1 MDQITVE
8 SGLAFANLV
17 VSAANVILAFS
28 LLVYMATHNWRSQVA
43 RATVALLGFVTVVHA
58 ADVVTYN
65 VLSPEDRFA
74 WLRFQWL
81 GIAFIPAAYLHFAD
95 AIHRTSQP
103 ESGWRRGLV
112 AAGYLGG
119 ALLFLFVVLSDLV
132 VRDGIELPWVAHF
145 QAGPLFWIFGLYFL
159 LATFWGVYTLARA
172 RARTLNPTS
181 RRRMTYLAVSFAAPA
196 LGAFPYML
204 VANLASYMPVPL
216 ILGLTLVGGVGV
228 SFMTIVMAYSVAF
241 HGALTPDRVVRRGLV
256 NYLLRGPFVGLCL
269 LVIMLVISRMERI
282 LGLPRDTV
290 LVLAVVVGI
299 VVLQG
304 VISALTP
311 LIDLI
316 VYRRDRAEIVWIRAL
331 EERLMTTGDLKG
343 FLEDILAALC
353 DLLEV
358 RNGFVVTRQGE
369 EFRVE
374 AISGAAD
381 AVRGHLATLD
391 PASAAGVVERQTPDG
406 WRPTADGSAYWL
418 VPLSSKSG
426 ATLGYLG
433 VESQDWK
440 PVPEDVARNVEL
452 LVEQAGTALED
463 RLLQQGIFSVLRRVT
478 LDVRL
483 RPAWGEGGQVALQ
496 HSPVHSP
503 EFSRVVK
510 DALSHY
516 WGGPNLAASPLLRLG
531 VVRRLLYQN
540 ENLPVQALRSVLL
553 SAIEALKPPESQ
565 RSLAS
570 KDWILYNILEM
581 KFIRGW
587 RMREIAQRLAL
598 SESDLYRK
606 QRVAVD
612 SVAQVLSRMEAEAT
626 PQAARELAADAGP
639 VGRGAER
646 RRPAGPGPSL
656 RKPESPPAGGQP
668 AAGSGQAEVAV
679 RSGREG

>member
-8 SGLAFANLV
+8 GGLAFANLV

-28 LLVYMATHNWRSQVA
+28 LLVYLITHNWRSPVA
-43 RATVALLGFVTVVHA
+43 RATVALLGFVSVVHA

-65 VLSPEDRFA
+65 VLTPEDRFT

-81 GIAFIPAAYLHFAD
+81 GIAFIPAAYLHFSD
-95 AIHRTSQP
+95 AIHRAAQP
-103 ESGWRRGLV
+103 ESRWRQGLV
-112 AAGYLGG
+112 VAGYLGG
-119 ALLFLFVVLSDLV
+119 ALLFLLVVFSDLV
-132 VRDGIELPWVAHF
+132 VRDGVGGPWVAHF
-145 QAGPLFWIFGLYFL
+145 RAGPLFWVFSLYFL
-159 LATFWGVYTLARA
+159 LATFWGVLTLAQA
-172 RARTLNPTS
+172 RSRTLNPTS

-216 ILGLTLVGGVGV
+216 ILGLTLVGGAGV
-228 SFMTIVMAYSVAF
+228 SFMTVVMAYSVAF

-269 LVIMLVISRMERI
+269 LVLMLVISRMERI

-290 LVLAVVVGI
+290 LILAVVVGI

-304 VISALTP
+304 AISALSP

-316 VYRRDRAEIVWIRAL
+316 VYRRDRAEIAWIRAL
-331 EERLMTTGDLKG
+331 EERLMTTGDLKS
-343 FLEDILAALC
+343 FLEDILTALC

-358 RNGFVVTRQGE
+358 RNGFVMTLHGE

-374 AISGAAD
+374 AISGSAD

-391 PASAAGVVERQTPDG
+391 PAAAASLAEREVSDG

-418 VPLSSKSG
+418 VPLWSKSG

-440 PVPEDVARNVEL
+440 PVPEEVARRVEM

-463 RLLQQGIFSVLRRVT
+463 RMLQQGIFSVLRRVAP
-478 LDVRL
+478 DVRP
-483 RPAWGEGGQVALQ
+483 RPAWGDVGQVALEE
-496 HSPVHSP
+496 SPVPSP
-503 EFSRVVK
+503 EFSRAVK
-510 DALSHY
+510 EALSHY

-531 VVRRLLYQN
+531 VVRRFLSQN
-540 ENLPVQALRSVLL
+540 ENLPVQALRAVLL

-587 RMREIAQRLAL
+587 RMKEIAQRLAL

-612 SVAQVLSRMEAEAT
+612 SVAQALTQMEAEAT
-626 PQAARELAADAGP
+626 PRSAEERAVDGGAASPEPR
-639 VGRGAER
+639 VRGAEGR
-646 RRPAGPGPSL
+646 S
-656 RKPESPPAGGQP
+656 
-668 AAGSGQAEVAV
+668 AAEEPVPGSGPAEPL
-679 RSGREG
+679 RIGRDG